1 MFALLLTKKTTKMK
15 DFSYFKDKSLGRKEM
30 RAVKGGFG
38 TCAAKSPS
46 GHVHYNLSKAQAH
59 LMASGGN
66 WCCDSC
72 SSASWY

>member
-1 MFALLLTKKTTKMK
+1 MFALLLTKKTAKMK
-15 DFSYFKDKSLGRKEM
+15 SFSYFKDKSLDRKEM
-30 RAVKGGFG
+30 RAIKGGLG

-46 GHVHYNLSKAQAH
+46 GQVHYNLSKAQAQ
-59 LMASGGN
+59 MMGKGGN